1 MQLQLAP
8 SLPCERVRA
17 VRLALAHPQ
26 LLLHLGHS
34 GQQAALAPAP
44 WRGAW
49 LRLGPELVSLLW
61 LRVPLKH
68 GLAAASGQAGEL
80 RRVDL
85 GHDNRGQSVAQF
97 HSNNACT

>member
-1 MQLQLAP
+1 MGGRVPASHAAAA

-61 LRVPLKH
+61 LRVPLKL
-68 GLAAASGQAGEL
+68 GLAAAS
-80 RRVDL
+80 RRA
-85 GHDNRGQSVAQF
+85 S
-97 HSNNACT
+97 

>member
-1 MQLQLAP
+1 MRLAILKKRAPWAAVCQLAMQLQLAP

-34 GQQAALAPAP
+34 GQQAALAP

-61 LRVPLKH
+61 LRVPLKL
-68 GLAAASGQAGEL
+68 GLAAAS
-80 RRVDL
+80 RRV
-85 GHDNRGQSVAQF
+85 S
-97 HSNNACT
+97 

>member
-49 LRLGPELVSLLW
+49 LRLGPELVSL
-61 LRVPLKH
+61 RVPLKLGH
-68 GLAAASGQAGEL
+68 AAAS
-80 RRVDL
+80 RRA
-85 GHDNRGQSVAQF
+85 S
-97 HSNNACT
+97 